1 MLRTGI
7 LIALFAL
14 GVGVASAQSTVSPPG
29 MRRGQ
34 WHSQVHVS
42 VNVNMFVAAPTD
54 SSPQALKAQEEA
66 RRKIYEIASHEC
78 AVLLDVMASDCQLE
92 NVNVNVNRYYNPQQS
107 EGFNISGSMRLRV
120 TPK

>member
-1 MLRTGI
+1 MLRSGI

-14 GVGVASAQSTVSPPG
+14 AAGAASAQTSVRPSVVVQ
-29 MRRGQ
+29 RQ

-42 VNVNMFVAAPTD
+42 VNVNIFVAAPTD
-54 SSPQALKAQEEA
+54 FSPPALKAQEEA

-78 AVLLDVMASDCQLE
+78 AILLDVMASDCQLE
-92 NVNVNVNRYYNPQQS
+92 NVNVNVNRYYNPQQP
-107 EGFNISGSMRLRV
+107 EGFNLSANVRLRV